1 MTDFGWNYPPGV
13 TESMI
18 PGNRPED
25 AALEDLLDHVP
36 DVCPTCKQGT
46 TGDGEYMMAD
56 HITVTLD
63 CCVADVRC
71 DFTPDADDA
80 DPCETEL
87 VESRGG
93 MCRECD
99 PPEREY

>member
-1 MTDFGWNYPPGV
+1 MADFGWHYPPGV

-18 PGNRPED
+18 PGNQSD
-25 AALEDLLDHVP
+25 ALSDLLDTVP
-36 DVCPTCKQGT
+36 DVCPGCKQATAGK
-46 TGDGEYMMAD
+46 GEYGMAD
-56 HITVTLD
+56 HITVRLD
-63 CCVADVRC
+63 CCVAEVRC

-80 DPCETEL
+80 DPCETYLAEYT
-87 VESRGG
+87 GG